1 MKFEGESQ
9 LSVRCFKCGCFG
21 HRGLQCENYLS
32 ERRSQN
38 SSAGGMLEKCW
49 ICGCLGHIAVECKEK
64 TVTCF
69 SCGERGHK
77 QEDCTSPMANCW
89 NCGERGHIKKDCP
102 VKKNVGMC
110 FYCHQVGH
118 HSKDCG
124 QKVCYI
130 CESKDHLWTRCPLKG
145 TRGFQ
150 PRGGYMRRMRH
161 LQRGQP
167 HQKAYQQEHFS
178 NQLLFNSQY
187 YQSFGHQAHNPRCI
201 RPKSVPLSSEET
213 RTIAQERPM
222 ALRTNSDPMYSGSFG
237 SSIEHPEMSQ
247 SMDSFGL
254 LLNQSS
260 LSSIAPHIEDGSG
273 FSMGDVFS
281 RSDESLMKLTESG
294 KDSFMPSVAAQRR
307 SLPQSFIGD
316 WKKDISMASDPGLPL
331 WGSSE
336 VWWNNGLSVQLKNP
350 VEESQLNTQS
360 EKQVDK
366 SGYDDVELFSNEEKK
381 DSWETTVVDDGDGQ
395 ALSVQD
401 QQTLQHTQ
409 ETLTQTPDVL
419 NVNNVGAAETTVES
433 TSSVNITNNPLPIIT
448 STSMKDT
455 NAHVLVSTVPSE
467 KQQEVKVRA
476 VRGFVSG
483 GNSVESSN
491 SQSLVEIQVQE
502 NDVHE
507 ELKKVRDE
515 LAEAKEKLNEKE
527 EELENT
533 QKMVEALKKV
543 IFLDSSVKKKFCR
556 PKTNEQG
563 AKVEDVSNRC
573 PNCIQILNNLESCK
587 ECMM

>member
-1 MKFEGESQ
+1 
-9 LSVRCFKCGCFG
+9 
-21 HRGLQCENYLS
+21 
-32 ERRSQN
+32 
-38 SSAGGMLEKCW
+38 
-49 ICGCLGHIAVECKEK
+49 
-64 TVTCF
+64 
-69 SCGERGHK
+69 
-77 QEDCTSPMANCW
+77 
-89 NCGERGHIKKDCP
+89 
-102 VKKNVGMC
+102 
-110 FYCHQVGH
+110 
-118 HSKDCG
+118 
-124 QKVCYI
+124 
-130 CESKDHLWTRCPLKG
+130 
-145 TRGFQ
+145 
-150 PRGGYMRRMRH
+150 MRRMRH